1 MNLLKL
7 FGGTDTA
14 KQALDERYD
23 EEMHALVCQLDDQA
37 KVIHEQDQLIQQLL
51 ETLKLLL
58 ATSAG
63 DENLVKLGLALTA
76 REAIAKA
83 KERVNRGIATD
94 KDGKCVD

>member
-14 KQALDERYD
+14 KQEYD
-23 EEMHALVCQLDDQA
+23 DEMHALVCQLDDQE
-37 KVIHEQDQLIQQLL
+37 KVIHEQAQLIQELMEKL
-51 ETLKLLL
+51 RLLL
-58 ATSAG
+58 APSAG

-83 KERVNRGIATD
+83 KEQVDRGIATD
-94 KDGKCVD
+94 KDRQVR